1 MFNIKHTYNYIAFG
15 NMDDAGGTRRE
26 DNTPPRSFWCQ
37 DAQRREYTNVIQK
50 LDEKIE
56 TEKVAEK
63 EQKDAAKKAEETQRK
78 KDAPKSASLPR
89 SHGLIIKVI

>member
-1 MFNIKHTYNYIAFG
+1 MFKLKHTYNYIAFG

-26 DNTPPRSFWCQ
+26 DNIPPRSFWCK

-63 EQKDAAKKAEETQRK
+63 EEVKKIEHQKE
-78 KDAPKSASLPR
+78 KSIGNR
-89 SHGLIIKVI
+89 LIGRTGFIKII

>member
-15 NMDDAGGTRRE
+15 GMDDAGGTRRE
-26 DNTPPRSFWCQ
+26 DNTPPRSFWCK
-37 DAQRREYTNVIQK
+37 DTQRREYTTVIQK

-63 EQKDAAKKAEETQRK
+63 EQKEAAKKAEEEIKQAKAKRTGIRPIGYSGFIK
-78 KDAPKSASLPR
+78 
-89 SHGLIIKVI
+89 II